1 MKTPKIVEG
10 ILPTVN
16 LNMVRLK
23 NANSIRFDEGPVLET
38 SASKLLRWPIYITNS
53 VDKPNY
59 FLYSPQTQHH
69 SFFINLPLY
78 EKSQY
83 RGFLE

>member
-23 NANSIRFDEGPVLET
+23 NADSIRSDEGPML
-38 SASKLLRWPIYITNS
+38 
-53 VDKPNY
+53 
-59 FLYSPQTQHH
+59 
-69 SFFINLPLY
+69 
-78 EKSQY
+78 EKSA
-83 RGFLE
+83 

>member
-23 NANSIRFDEGPVLET
+23 NANSIRFDEGPMLET
-38 SASKLLRWPIYITNS
+38 SPYKLFTMANL
-53 VDKPNY
+53 
-59 FLYSPQTQHH
+59 HH
-69 SFFINLPLY
+69 KLSW
-78 EKSQY
+78 
-83 RGFLE
+83 